1 MKHINLIP
9 PEARKLSAQSWIKRY
24 ILKSRIYR
32 VTMSILLL
40 LFLIFIYE
48 VSASARYRLKISLQ
62 KKQIKNLEVELERNK
77 DIQERIKKESDK
89 AQEENRYIQK
99 RVSFLEKAKIEAVKW
114 SDIIFLL
121 SKLTPPDLWLSKIS
135 LGKDIIMINGTALD
149 NARVSDFMLKI
160 DESGY
165 FKATSFNFTQKNKDK
180 PGEAIIDFEV
190 ITHLATY

>member
-1 MKHINLIP
+1 MRHINLIP

-32 VTMSILLL
+32 VTISILLL

-62 KKQIKNLEVELERNK
+62 KKQIKKLEAELERNR

-89 AQEENRYIQK
+89 MQEENKYIQK
-99 RVSFLEKAKIEAVKW
+99 RVSFLEKTKIEAVKW
-114 SDIIFLL
+114 SDVIFLL
-121 SKLTPPDLWLSKIS
+121 SKLTPSDLWLSKIS
-135 LGKDIIMINGTALD
+135 LGKDVIMINGTTLD
-149 NARVSDFMLKI
+149 NARVSDFMIKI

-180 PGEAIIDFEV
+180 PAEAIIDFE
-190 ITHLATY
+190 ITTHLASY

>member
-1 MKHINLIP
+1 MRHINLIP

-24 ILKSRIYR
+24 ILKSRIYK
-32 VTMSILLL
+32 VTISIPIL
-40 LFLIFIYE
+40 LFLIFIYGA
-48 VSASARYRLKISLQ
+48 STSARDRLKISLQ
-62 KKQIKNLEVELERNK
+62 KKQIKKLEVELERNK
-77 DIQERIKKESDK
+77 DIQERIKKEMDK

-114 SDIIFLL
+114 SDVIFLL

-135 LGKDIIMINGTALD
+135 LNKEAIALNGTTLD
-149 NARVSDFMLKI
+149 NTRVSDFMLKV

-190 ITHLATY
+190 ITHLAKY

>member
-9 PEARKLSAQSWIKRY
+9 FEARKLSAQSWIKRY
-24 ILKSRIYR
+24 ILKSPTYRI
-32 VTMSILLL
+32 TMSILLL

-48 VSASARYRLKISLQ
+48 TSASVRYRLKVSLQ
-62 KKQIKNLEVELERNK
+62 KKQIKKLEAGLERNK
-77 DIQERIKKESDK
+77 DIQSQIKRESEI
-89 AQEENRYIQK
+89 AQEANTHIQK
-99 RVSFLEKAKIEAVKW
+99 RISFLEEARTEAVKW
-114 SDIIFLL
+114 SDVLFLL

-135 LGKDIIMINGTALD
+135 LNKEAIALNGTTLD

-180 PGEAIIDFEV
+180 QGEEITDFEV
-190 ITHLATY
+190 ITHLAKY